1 MILMYILWLF
11 IPRPGLKTSP
21 AISQSK
27 QFCFSD
33 FVDINIVD
41 LSQDEYQDI
50 ETDREEDE
58 RTHNRVME
66 GSLIRRI
73 LWRLYYLV
81 A

>member
-11 IPRPGLKTSP
+11 IRRPGLKTSS
-21 AISQSK
+21 ATSQSK
-27 QFCFSD
+27 RFWLSD
-33 FVDINIVD
+33 FVDINGVD

-58 RTHNRVME
+58 RTHNRVVE
-66 GSLIRRI
+66 GSLVRRI
-73 LWRLYYLV
+73 LWRMYYLV